1 VVQHDRAGRF
11 QPMVIADLLAAYL
24 VLTKVLLIAAA
35 ILITISSIDDVF
47 VDIWYWSRRIY
58 RGIFVYRRHD
68 PLTIEQLRE
77 QPEQLI
83 AIIVPAWKEAEV
95 IAHMVDNAVATLE
108 YDNFVIF
115 VGTYPNDADTQREV
129 EIVRERHPRV
139 QRVVTPHDGPTSKAD
154 CLNWVLQAIRL
165 YEEDNQVEFAM
176 LVMHDAE
183 DVVHPLELKMFNH
196 LIPRFD
202 FVQLPVYPLET
213 PWYYLTSGH
222 YMDEFAENHGKDL
235 VVRESLIGQVPCAG
249 VAAGFSRK
257 AIEKA
262 AEASNNLVFDT
273 SSVTEDYELTFRLHR
288 LGITRQIFVRFGVER
303 PVMRRQF
310 PYLFTK
316 PRQVRRLEFVATREF
331 FPTSFRAAVRQ
342 KGRWIVGIVF
352 QGWQNLGWDGSLA
365 TRYILMRDR
374 KSIITSMVT
383 LLGYVIAA
391 NVLVMWLLEMLF
403 PWVFRFPPLIERGTW
418 LEYLIWLNGVFLL
431 NRLVQRV
438 IFCWEV
444 YGSYHAIMTFPRQI
458 WGNVINFFAV
468 LRAIRLFIGY
478 LRTGR
483 LIAWDKTTHAFPSV
497 GELRSFR
504 RRIGDLLL
512 DRRLLTV
519 AQLDAALARQQETA
533 QPLGDVLLDMELVDE
548 DALYLALSEQL
559 GMKLQDLDWT
569 RVAPDVLS
577 LLSPHVA
584 AHHFAFPISLDPDGT
599 LEVAVSR
606 PLPPE
611 ALDALAEAAGRPVR
625 PTLVRR
631 SDIGFALA
639 HAFDKARSLN
649 GSPLGQR
656 LLNDGSISQEQ
667 LEVALR
673 MQRRQYRPLG
683 KILIQQGV
691 LDQARIDSAIA
702 QLARDNGERLGDLLL
717 REGHVSSSQ
726 LEAALAEQASA
737 RRTLGELLLEQK
749 ALTEKELDTHL
760 SAPQQRRHS

>member
-1 VVQHDRAGRF
+1 
-11 QPMVIADLLAAYL
+11 MVIADLFAAYL
-24 VLTKVLLIAAA
+24 VFTKILLIIAAG
-35 ILITISSIDDVF
+35 LITISSLDDIF
-47 VDIWYWSRRIY
+47 VDTWYWIRRLY
-58 RGIFVYRRHD
+58 RAAFVYGRHN
-68 PLTIEQLRE
+68 PLTIEELRAK
-77 QPEQLI
+77 PEQLI
-83 AIIVPAWKEAEV
+83 AIMVPAWKEAEV

-108 YDNFVIF
+108 YENFVIF
-115 VGTYPNDADTQREV
+115 VGTYPNDTDTQREV

-196 LIPRFD
+196 LVPRFD

-235 VVRESLIGQVPCAG
+235 VVRESLISQVPCAG
-249 VAAGFSRK
+249 VAAAFSRN
-257 AIEKA
+257 AIETA
-262 AEASNNLVFDT
+262 AKASNNLVFDT
-273 SSVTEDYELTFRLHR
+273 SSVTEDYELTFRLHK

-316 PRQVRRLEFVATREF
+316 PRQVRRVEFVATREF

-352 QGWQNLGWDGSLA
+352 QGWQNLGWHGSLA
-365 TRYILMRDR
+365 TRYVLMRDR

-383 LLGYVIAA
+383 LLSYVIAA
-391 NVLVMWLLEMLF
+391 NVIVMWLLESLF
-403 PWVFRFPPLIERGTW
+403 PWIFRFPALIERGSW
-418 LEYLIWLNGVFLL
+418 LEYLIWANGVFLL

-444 YGSYHAIMTFPRQI
+444 YGSYHALMTFPRQI
-458 WGNVINFFAV
+458 WGNVVNFFAV

-519 AQLDAALARQQETA
+519 AQLDSALERQQETA
-533 QPLGDVLLDMELVDE
+533 QALGDVLLDMELVEE
-548 DALYLALSEQL
+548 DALYHALSDQL
-559 GMKLQDLDWT
+559 GMKLVDLDW
-569 RVAPDVLS
+569 VAIPPDVIS

-584 AHHFAFPISLDPDGT
+584 ARHSAFPIGLDEDGT

-606 PLPPE
+606 PMPAEEKEL
-611 ALDALAEAAGRPVR
+611 LAKAAGRPIRIV
-625 PTLVRR
+625 LARR
-631 SDIGFALA
+631 SDVGFAVA
-639 HAFDKARSLN
+639 HAFDEARRLR

-656 LLNDGSISQEQ
+656 LLEGGAISQEQ
-667 LEVALR
+667 LDSALR
-673 MQRRQYRPLG
+673 LQRKQYRPLG
-683 KILIQQGV
+683 SILLHQGV
-691 LDQARIDSAIA
+691 LSQAQIDEAIA
-702 QLARDNGERLGDLLL
+702 SLAHAGGDRLGDLLF
-717 REGHVSSSQ
+717 REGRISQSQ
-726 LEAALAEQASA
+726 LDTALAEQSSGRRALGELLVEQQILSEAALAEHLAPA
-737 RRTLGELLLEQK
+737 RRSQG
-749 ALTEKELDTHL
+749 
-760 SAPQQRRHS
+760 